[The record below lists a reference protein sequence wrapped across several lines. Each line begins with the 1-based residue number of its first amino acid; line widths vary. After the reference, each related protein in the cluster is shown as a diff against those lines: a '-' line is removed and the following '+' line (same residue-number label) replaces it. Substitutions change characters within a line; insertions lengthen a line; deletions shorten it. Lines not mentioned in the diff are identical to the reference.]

1 MFYTEAEIDRMAE
14 KRSDPEF
21 IAARLSDPDTVLLP
35 VWRGQNLIDES
46 GDTPRAGGFSVAE
59 GGMLL
64 EEGGGTVFLGD
75 AGGRAYF
82 AIDVMRRPWMI
93 SVMLPAV
100 AGMLLLSAFVAPAI
114 LTRTGLRNGTAA
126 ALAIAAVLL
135 LWWCCG
141 DRCSDRCACMMR
153 WCWLGGGGAVGVTGL
168 IFRCCCCG
176 VDGAC
181 RRTRYVSVCRR
192 GLWLLVLSLL

>member
-64 EEGGGTVFLGD
+64 EEGGGGRKVVLEAPKQSIGRSARRRATSLSKD
-75 AGGRAYF
+75 ASRPRSSGEE
-82 AIDVMRRPWMI
+82 DV
-93 SVMLPAV
+93 
-100 AGMLLLSAFVAPAI
+100 
-114 LTRTGLRNGTAA
+114 
-126 ALAIAAVLL
+126 
-135 LWWCCG
+135 
-141 DRCSDRCACMMR
+141 
-153 WCWLGGGGAVGVTGL
+153 
-168 IFRCCCCG
+168 
-176 VDGAC
+176 
-181 RRTRYVSVCRR
+181 
-192 GLWLLVLSLL
+192 

>member
-35 VWRGQNLIDES
+35 VWRGQNLINES

-75 AGGRAYF
+75 AGGRAHF
-82 AIDVMRRPWMI
+82 
-93 SVMLPAV
+93 
-100 AGMLLLSAFVAPAI
+100 
-114 LTRTGLRNGTAA
+114 
-126 ALAIAAVLL
+126 
-135 LWWCCG
+135 
-141 DRCSDRCACMMR
+141 
-153 WCWLGGGGAVGVTGL
+153 
-168 IFRCCCCG
+168 
-176 VDGAC
+176 C
-181 RRTRYVSVCRR
+181 RRRLIARGAERGCPFCRA
-192 GLWLLVLSLL
+192 G